1 MGSTQQ
7 FCLKW
12 NNHQS
17 NMLSIFD
24 QLLSSEHFV
33 DVTLACDG
41 LSVRAHK
48 MVLSACSPFFQS
60 LFIQNPC
67 EHPIVILKDIR
78 FVDLKALVQFMYRGE
93 VNVSQDQLP
102 TLLKAAEALK
112 IKGLAEVTNESGSQK
127 SGVPP
132 VPPGSVGGPLGSSLG
147 GAHSHSHNGHL
158 PKAEQQ
164 QAAQLAQQ
172 QPSVQAAAAVAAA
185 ASPLAQSLA
194 PAAAAAQSALV
205 AAMQQNALKQAQAQL
220 AAQAAQAA
228 AAQERQN
235 ATSQSLSAA
244 SLASHETNSN
254 ASTPLRQT
262 DSPMSQQNR
271 KRRRKSVGS
280 EKGSGDEGSGVESN
294 GEDNLDETRGASDD
308 ESAGEEAEYEPSKL
322 LEQSMTEVR
331 QGAGHQDNNS
341 SSSDNLTK
349 EDIKPAINF
358 DATTPGALV
367 SLNAQDP
374 SAVLAF
380 AAAAQAAQGASGGS
394 GDSVAGPSQPTH
406 GRLSPPA
413 RSSGPAPPR
422 RMACAARGSP
432 AGRAASLSTKQTE
445 NPFLGAG

>member
-24 QLLSSEHFV
+24 QLLTSEHFV

-102 TLLKAAEALK
+102 TLLKAAETLK
-112 IKGLAEVTNESGSQK
+112 IKGLAEVTNESGQK
-127 SGVPP
+127 ST
-132 VPPGSVGGPLGSSLG
+132 VGGSLG
-147 GAHSHSHNGHL
+147 VSHNGHHSSSGGVT
-158 PKAEQQ
+158 KTE
-164 QAAQLAQQ
+164 
-172 QPSVQAAAAVAAA
+172 QPSVQAAP
-185 ASPLAQSLA
+185 SPLSSTPTALPTGPSHGA
-194 PAAAAAQSALV
+194 ALV
-205 AAMQQNALKQAQAQL
+205 AAMQQNVLKAHLAQAQAQ
-220 AAQAAQAA
+220 AQAAVQAA
-228 AAQERQN
+228 HGVQN
-235 ATSQSLSAA
+235 AHDSRQSVVSAA
-244 SLASHETNSN
+244 SHESNSN

-262 DSPMSQQNR
+262 DSPMSQQMR
-271 KRRRKSVGS
+271 KRRRKSAGS
-280 EKGSGDEGSGVESN
+280 DKGSGDENSGPES
-294 GEDNLDETRGASDD
+294 GPEDNLEETRGSDD
-308 ESAGEEAEYEPSKL
+308 ESAGEEAEFEPSKL

-331 QGAGHQDNNS
+331 PGHQDQNS
-341 SSSDNLTK
+341 SSSDNHTK
-349 EDIKPAINF
+349 DSNQADMKPVINF
-358 DATTPGALV
+358 DTVTGGNAL
-367 SLNAQDP
+367 ADP

-380 AAAAQAAQGASGGS
+380 AAAAQAAQQATGGASANS

-406 GRLSPPA
+406 GRFSLSALGPERLHA
-413 RSSGPAPPR
+413 RSG
-422 RMACAARGSP
+422 
-432 AGRAASLSTKQTE
+432 L
-445 NPFLGAG
+445 

>member
-127 SGVPP
+127 PGVPS
-132 VPPGSVGGPLGSSLG
+132 VPPGSVGGPLGASLG
-147 GAHSHSHNGHL
+147 GGHTHSHNGHL
-158 PKAEQQ
+158 AKSE

-185 ASPLAQSLA
+185 SPLAQSLA
-194 PAAAAAQSALV
+194 PAAAAAQNALV
-205 AAMQQNALKQAQAQL
+205 AAMQQTALKQAQAQL
-220 AAQAAQAA
+220 VQAAQAAQ

-244 SLASHETNSN
+244 SMASHESNSN

-271 KRRRKSVGS
+271 KRRRKSAGS
-280 EKGSGDEGSGVESN
+280 EKGSGDEGSGVES
-294 GEDNLDETRGASDD
+294 GAEDNLDETRGASDD
-308 ESAGEEAEYEPSKL
+308 ESAGEEAEFEPSKL

-349 EDIKPAINF
+349 DDIKPAINF
-358 DATTPGALV
+358 DAATPGALA
-367 SLNAQDP
+367 SLNTQDP
-374 SAVLAF
+374 TAVLAF
-380 AAAAQAAQGASGGS
+380 AAAAQAAQGASGGA

-406 GRLSPPA
+406 GRLSPSACCSDTAP
-413 RSSGPAPPR
+413 RSWF
-422 RMACAARGSP
+422 ACVAWGSLQSESP
-432 AGRAASLSTKQTE
+432 LSL
-445 NPFLGAG
+445 

>member
-24 QLLSSEHFV
+24 QLLTSEHFV

-102 TLLKAAEALK
+102 TLLKAAETLK
-112 IKGLAEVTNESGSQK
+112 IKGLAEVTNESGQK
-127 SGVPP
+127 ST
-132 VPPGSVGGPLGSSLG
+132 VGGSLG
-147 GAHSHSHNGHL
+147 VSHNGHHSSSGGVT
-158 PKAEQQ
+158 KTE
-164 QAAQLAQQ
+164 
-172 QPSVQAAAAVAAA
+172 QPSVQAAP
-185 ASPLAQSLA
+185 SPLSST
-194 PAAAAAQSALV
+194 PAAIASNATHGALV
-205 AAMQQNALKQAQAQL
+205 AAMQQTALKAQL
-220 AAQAAQAA
+220 AAAAQVAQAA
-228 AAQERQN
+228 AAAAAVQNESRQ
-235 ATSQSLSAA
+235 SVVSAA
-244 SLASHETNSN
+244 SHESNSN

-271 KRRRKSVGS
+271 KRRRKSAGS
-280 EKGSGDEGSGVESN
+280 DKGSGDENSGPESGVE
-294 GEDNLDETRGASDD
+294 DNLEETRGSDD
-308 ESAGEEAEYEPSKL
+308 ESGGEEAEFEPSKL

-331 QGAGHQDNNS
+331 PGHQDNNS
-341 SSSDNLTK
+341 SSSDNHTK
-349 EDIKPAINF
+349 DSNQAEMKPVLNF
-358 DATTPGALV
+358 DTATGGNPLTINPG
-367 SLNAQDP
+367 DP
-374 SAVLAF
+374 SHVLAF
-380 AAAAQAAQGASGGS
+380 AAAAQAAQVAGAAASATP

-406 GRLSPPA
+406 GTLKLSADGSERLHV
-413 RSSGPAPPR
+413 RSG
-422 RMACAARGSP
+422 
-432 AGRAASLSTKQTE
+432 
-445 NPFLGAG
+445 F

>member
-24 QLLSSEHFV
+24 QLLTSEHFV

-102 TLLKAAEALK
+102 TLLKAAETLK
-112 IKGLAEVTNESGSQK
+112 IKGLAEVTNESGQK
-127 SGVPP
+127 ST
-132 VPPGSVGGPLGSSLG
+132 VGGSLG
-147 GAHSHSHNGHL
+147 VSHNGHHSSSGGVT
-158 PKAEQQ
+158 KTE
-164 QAAQLAQQ
+164 
-172 QPSVQAAAAVAAA
+172 QPSVQAAP
-185 ASPLAQSLA
+185 SPVSST
-194 PAAAAAQSALV
+194 PAAIPTAATHGALM
-205 AAMQQNALKQAQAQL
+205 AAMQQNALKAQL
-220 AAQAAQAA
+220 AAAVQAQAA
-228 AAQERQN
+228 AAAVAVQN
-235 ATSQSLSAA
+235 AHESRQSVVSAA
-244 SLASHETNSN
+244 SHESNSN

-271 KRRRKSVGS
+271 KRRRKSAGS
-280 EKGSGDEGSGVESN
+280 DKGSGDENSGPES
-294 GEDNLDETRGASDD
+294 GAEDNLDEPRGTDD
-308 ESAGEEAEYEPSKL
+308 DSGGEEAEFEPSKL

-331 QGAGHQDNNS
+331 PGHQDNNS
-341 SSSDNLTK
+341 SSSDNHTK
-349 EDIKPAINF
+349 DSNQADMKPVINF
-358 DATTPGALV
+358 DTATSGNALAI
-367 SLNAQDP
+367 NPTDP

-380 AAAAQAAQGASGGS
+380 AAAAQAAGAASATA

-406 GRLSPPA
+406 GRS
-413 RSSGPAPPR
+413 
-422 RMACAARGSP
+422 
-432 AGRAASLSTKQTE
+432 
-445 NPFLGAG
+445 

>member
-67 EHPIVILKDIR
+67 DHPIVILKDIR

-112 IKGLAEVTNESGSQK
+112 IKGLAEVTNESGQK
-127 SGVPP
+127 P
-132 VPPGSVGGPLGSSLG
+132 SVGSLG
-147 GAHSHSHNGHL
+147 VSHNGHHSAGGL
-158 PKAEQQ
+158 KGGE
-164 QAAQLAQQ
+164 
-172 QPSVQAAAAVAAA
+172 QPSVQAAPSPMANPLP
-185 ASPLAQSLA
+185 ASTPLVTQN
-194 PAAAAAQSALV
+194 ALV
-205 AAMQQNALKQAQAQL
+205 AAMQQTALKAQL
-220 AAQAAQAA
+220 AAVAAAQASHQA
-228 AAQERQN
+228 N
-235 ATSQSLSAA
+235 SAA
-244 SLASHETNSN
+244 GQNSHDRHTASSAAASHESNSN

-271 KRRRKSVGS
+271 KRRRKSAGS
-280 EKGSGDEGSGVESN
+280 DKGSGDENSGGESGVE
-294 GEDNLDETRGASDD
+294 DQMDDTRASDD
-308 ESAGEEAEYEPSKL
+308 DSGGEEAEFEPSKL

-331 QGAGHQDNNS
+331 QGHQDNNS
-341 SSSDNLTK
+341 SSSDNQTK
-349 EDIKPAINF
+349 DSNQADIKPVLNFDSANPAAGLAIN
-358 DATTPGALV
+358 P
-367 SLNAQDP
+367 QDP
-374 SAVLAF
+374 TAVLAF
-380 AAAAQAAQGASGGS
+380 AAAAQAAGASANS
-394 GDSVAGPSQPTH
+394 ADSVAGPSQPTH
-406 GRLSPPA
+406 GRFSLATVFGRCVTPVPCLA
-413 RSSGPAPPR
+413 GH
-422 RMACAARGSP
+422 
-432 AGRAASLSTKQTE
+432 GRAARQRSVCMHDLPNDRWTRT
-445 NPFLGAG
+445 LATG